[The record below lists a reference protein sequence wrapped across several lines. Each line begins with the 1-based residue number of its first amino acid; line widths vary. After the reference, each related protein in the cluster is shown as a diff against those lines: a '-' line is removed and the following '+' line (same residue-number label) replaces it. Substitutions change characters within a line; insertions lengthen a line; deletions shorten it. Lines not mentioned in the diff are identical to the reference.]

1 MGNTE
6 IRLNPDK
13 VQAIIT
19 DLTNFRNQKIGPSI
33 TKVTEAN
40 EMSVVHVI

>member
-19 DLTNFRNQKIGPSI
+19 DLTNFRNQKGWSSY
-33 TKVTEAN
+33 N
-40 EMSVVHVI
+40 ESY